1 MLRRLSTPLA
11 TILAASISVL
21 AMAQA
26 SAPTPP
32 AAPAG
37 RPGGAPAGATG
48 GAPRQ
53 AAQFPT
59 GPIVAEPAKKD
70 LGVVK
75 PEETVTAVFTLVNP
89 LDRDVTIVK
98 SATSCQCT
106 GVDVE
111 GKVIPAKG
119 KLDMPASMKM
129 SKAPIKKSASVTLV
143 IDLGEGK
150 KQPLRVELYAEVAYA
165 VRAVPGFIDA
175 LTPERMKGTFELV
188 ATDNKPFKVLLADNK
203 PPVFVDYDP
212 ATGPQTRYKLQY
224 DFTTGGPIPK
234 YFVVETD
241 RNDCPVID
249 LRVRHDT
256 THIKPP
262 FKVAEYRSTFGRIP
276 LGQVGSFDLEIEE
289 VGKNVVTSVK
299 SLSPD
304 FEVTIGK
311 QKNDNKNT
319 MATFNVKPAPG
330 VKGFRM
336 FEVEM
341 VVDGKPYN
349 HVVFGTVR

>member
-1 MLRRLSTPLA
+1 MLRRFAAPLA
-11 TILAASISVL
+11 VLVAASVSVV
-21 AMAQA
+21 ACGQA

-32 AAPAG
+32 TG
-37 RPGGAPAGATG
+37 RPAGAPAGTPAAQ

-53 AAQFPT
+53 PAQLPT

-70 LGVVK
+70 LGIVR
-75 PEETVTAVFTLVNP
+75 PEEVVTAVFTLINP
-89 LDRDVTIVK
+89 LDRDVTIIK

-106 GVDVE
+106 GVEVE

-119 KLDMPASMKM
+119 RLEMPASMRM

-143 IDLGEGK
+143 IDLGDGK
-150 KQPLRVELYAEVAYA
+150 KQPLRVELFAEVAYA

-175 LTPERMKGTFELV
+175 LAPERMAGTFELV
-188 ATDNKPFKVLLADNK
+188 ATDNKPFTVLLADGK
-203 PPVFVDYDP
+203 PPVFADYDP
-212 ATGPQTRYKLQY
+212 AQGPQTRYKLRY
-224 DFTTGGPIPK
+224 DFNGATVIPK

-241 RNDCPVID
+241 RDDCPVID

-256 THIKPP
+256 TAIKPP
-262 FKVAEYRSTFGRIP
+262 FKVAEFRSTFGRIP

-289 VGKNVVTSVK
+289 VGKSVVTSVK

-304 FEVTIGK
+304 FEITIGK

-341 VVDGKPYN
+341 VVDGKPYK